1 MGEEGT
7 VKNGKGERD
16 LMGWKVNE
24 CGWGVEGGC
33 DWMGVAGK
41 KVGNVNLVQTK
52 KMKRNGYNI
61 R

>member
-41 KVGNVNLVQTK
+41 KSRKCEFGSDK
-52 KMKRNGYNI
+52 KNEKKRV
-61 R
+61 